1 MNVQEACSSAPR
13 DSFASPMEASPTVA
27 LLGVKLNHLREEQCV
42 DVVMRSLGKR
52 RGGWI
57 VTHNLDHMRRLAR
70 DGEFAA
76 MCMPAELRVA
86 DGMPL
91 VWAAKLQ
98 GTPLPERVAGSSLIL
113 SLSQAA
119 GAAGRSIFLLGGTP
133 GTAELAGK
141 ELAVRFPGLQI
152 AGVACPTLGFETDE
166 AQLHAL
172 REQLAASGADIVYV
186 ALGSPKQERLI
197 SQFRDALPSAWWVG
211 VGISFSFITGEVRRA
226 PRWIQNCGLEW
237 THRLVQEPRR
247 LARRYLLE
255 NLPFAAILFTDA
267 GRQRLLRSANRN
279 RSALI
284 S

>member
-1 MNVQEACSSAPR
+1 MKVQEGCSIAPR
-13 DSFASPMEASPTVA
+13 EGSTSPIESPRTVA
-27 LLGVKLNHLREEQCV
+27 LLGVKLSHLREEQCV
-42 DVVMRSLGKR
+42 DVVLRSLSKGN
-52 RGGWI
+52 GGWI

-70 DGEFAA
+70 DSEFAA
-76 MCMPAELRVA
+76 MCMAAELRVA

-119 GAAGRSIFLLGGTP
+119 GAAGRSVFLLGGTP
-133 GTAELAGK
+133 GTAQLAGRELA
-141 ELAVRFPGLQI
+141 ERFAGLRI
-152 AGVACPTLGFETDE
+152 AGVACPTIGFETDE
-166 AQLHAL
+166 AQLRNL

-197 SQFRDALPSAWWVG
+197 SQFRDTLPSAWWVG

-226 PRWIQNCGLEW
+226 PRWVQNCGLEW

-255 NLPFAAILFTDA
+255 NLPFAAVLFTDVA
-267 GRQRLLRSANRN
+267 RQRLLRLTNRN
-279 RSALI
+279 GSALA